1 MKGKGA
7 VDSGTAS
14 KIRSKRKV
22 SWEELGKKKR
32 RIKRVKEQKISNR
45 ALANSS

>member
-22 SWEELGKKKR
+22 SWEELGKKR
-32 RIKRVKEQKISNR
+32 QIKRVKEQKISNR

>member
-22 SWEELGKKKR
+22 SWEELGKKR